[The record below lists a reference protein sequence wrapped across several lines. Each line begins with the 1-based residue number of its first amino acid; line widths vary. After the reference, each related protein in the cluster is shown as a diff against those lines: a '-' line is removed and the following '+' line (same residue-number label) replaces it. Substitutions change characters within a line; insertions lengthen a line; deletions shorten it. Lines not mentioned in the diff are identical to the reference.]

1 MAISCLVMTW
11 SALSLTMYSGVG
23 ERAGSGG
30 AVGEEGAGGGRAG
43 DGAGGGGE
51 GAGCRQP
58 LLGLL
63 FHPHLGSAMFCNKIN
78 EYKI

>member
-11 SALSLTMYSGVG
+11 LALSLTMYTGVV

-30 AVGEEGAGGGRAG
+30 AVGEEETGGGG
-43 DGAGGGGE
+43 EGGGGE

>member
-1 MAISCLVMTW
+1 MTW
-11 SALSLTMYSGVG
+11 PALSLTMSTGIV

-30 AVGEEGAGGGRAG
+30 AVGEEGAGGGGA
-43 DGAGGGGE
+43 AGGGGE

-63 FHPHLGSAMFCNKIN
+63 FHPHLVSAMFCNKIN
-78 EYKI
+78 EYRI